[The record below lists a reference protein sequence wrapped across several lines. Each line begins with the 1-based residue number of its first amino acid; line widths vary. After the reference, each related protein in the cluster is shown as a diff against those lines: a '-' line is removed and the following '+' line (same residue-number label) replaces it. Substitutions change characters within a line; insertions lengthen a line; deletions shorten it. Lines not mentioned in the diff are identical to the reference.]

1 MNISKSLR
9 LGVVAATAA
18 LLLSGLAMNASADE
32 NKGNNSSDKQNSSS
46 QKGDSREGIQNSGIR
61 SHGHPIQNFVG
72 TPSAGSQASQNSY
85 VSNDDANAERDWQA
99 WNKQSQ
105 NNNATGQA
113 RTGGGGGGAVTS
125 VTNPIS
131 WHRGVPYGSN
141 VMLYPVWAGTWDA
154 TRLSNWNS
162 ILGNLVTSLGAATVP
177 ATGNIFSTNFGYFS
191 LAGNRA
197 MPKLSWT
204 TRNSAVAATGTAS
217 GGITQVSD
225 ANVTTAINAAI
236 TAGYVP
242 SATAA
247 AALGFQP
254 IYIYIG
260 SNTTRLSSG
269 FGTQYCGWHSYGS
282 MKSSSTQVPFI
293 AIQDFN
299 STYLT
304 ACTSSLISSLSP
316 NADPYVDAMAS
327 VLVHEIDEALSDP
340 DVKTGWFDGR
350 GAENADK
357 CAWTFGAT
365 NTAPNGAKSNY
376 VANGKS
382 YLIQRNWLA
391 SNVLK
396 EVVGSTGNACSLT
409 N

>member
-9 LGVVAATAA
+9 LGVVASTAA

-32 NKGNNSSDKQNSSS
+32 NKGKDSNANQNSNA
-46 QKGDSREGIQNSGIR
+46 QKGDNREGIQNIGIR

-72 TPSAGSQASQNSY
+72 TPSAGSQASQNAY
-85 VSNDDANAERDWQA
+85 VSNDDANAEGDWQA

-105 NNNATGQA
+105 NNNVTGQA
-113 RTGGGGGGAVTS
+113 RTGGGGAVTT

-131 WHRGVPYGSN
+131 WHNGVPYGTN
-141 VMLYPVWAGTWDA
+141 VMLYPVWAGTWNA
-154 TRLSNWNS
+154 TRLAMWDGV
-162 ILGNLVTSLGAATVP
+162 LGNLVKSLGASTVP
-177 ATGNIFSTNFGYFS
+177 ASGNIFSTNFGYFS
-191 LAGNRA
+191 GAGYRT

-204 TRNSAVAATGTAS
+204 TKNSAVPVVGTVSS
-217 GGITQVSD
+217 GLTQVSD

-242 SATAA
+242 SASAA
-247 AALGFQP
+247 ATAGYQP

-260 SNTTRLSSG
+260 SSSTRLSSG
-269 FGTQYCGWHSYGS
+269 FGTQYCGWHSYGT
-282 MKSSSTQVPFI
+282 MTSSTTKVPFI
-293 AIQDFN
+293 AIQDFT

-304 ACTSSLISSLSP
+304 ACTSSLIYSLSP
-316 NADPYVDAMAS
+316 NSDPYVDATAS
-327 VLVHEIDEALSDP
+327 ILVHEIDESLSDP

-357 CAWTFGAT
+357 CAWTFGTTA
-365 NTAPNGAKSNY
+365 TAPNGAKSNY

-396 EVVGSTGNACSLT
+396 EVVGSTGNACSIT